1 MIQEDVMNEEILKAA
16 YELGVTA
23 GKMEGY
29 LKAMR
34 DIQQAREEAKN
45 A

>member
-1 MIQEDVMNEEILKAA
+1 MNEEILKKV
-16 YELGVTA
+16 YDLGVTA

-34 DIQQAREEAKN
+34 DIQEAREEAKN